1 MPSNPGEYT
10 YILEET
16 QAPYGYKGLQS
27 EVQFKV
33 KFELNASNEL
43 VITDVNVVSGDGVK
57 ILKFKDQLITLAVE
71 NESTIPEDQFALNI
85 TKVDETGNTITSD
98 TAVFKLTD
106 NQTKD
111 VYYLET
117 EDLKGTIL
125 QCIQKPDKAGKYT
138 YTLNEIKAPE
148 GYALDRSDISIE
160 LEFADDG
167 SGKIYLQNVNITG
180 TNVTYANAPVAGELP
195 SDLLELKI
203 TNIPGSS
210 GDANDKPYTV
220 ILNKKDSITQ
230 DFILDRATFDVSL
243 VNGEIVHAATNTDGQ
258 IIIENVFMPSKPGEY
273 EIVVKELT
281 APDGY
286 YLDTDMKI
294 AKVTFT
300 GTGDSMVIT
309 DIQLDSAHNSNI
321 EIVTAECTE
330 DKIVLDVFN
339 EKEDDDLYVIS
350 KKDSAGED
358 IYDVMK
364 QYAGKQYAIN
374 YPFIDTRV
382 AKSGNNVKVQEF
394 MDNLES
400 NGVMTVWDKAGNQ
413 IDPASK
419 VKTGYILK
427 STKGSKELTFEI
439 VVKGD
444 IDGDGRVRS
453 RDLDMLIKHLA
464 GGANSFTDDPIK
476 MRAADIV
483 DDGNGRVRSND
494 LNEFYKV
501 LAK

>member
-1 MPSNPGEYT
+1 M
-10 YILEET
+10 L
-16 QAPYGYKGLQS
+16 
-27 EVQFKV
+27 
-33 KFELNASNEL
+33 
-43 VITDVNVVSGDGVK
+43 
-57 ILKFKDQLITLAVE
+57 
-71 NESTIPEDQFALNI
+71 
-85 TKVDETGNTITSD
+85 
-98 TAVFKLTD
+98 
-106 NQTKD
+106 
-111 VYYLET
+111 
-117 EDLKGTIL
+117 
-125 QCIQKPDKAGKYT
+125 
-138 YTLNEIKAPE
+138 
-148 GYALDRSDISIE
+148 
-160 LEFADDG
+160 
-167 SGKIYLQNVNITG
+167 
-180 TNVTYANAPVAGELP
+180 
-195 SDLLELKI
+195 
-203 TNIPGSS
+203 
-210 GDANDKPYTV
+210 
-220 ILNKKDSITQ
+220 
-230 DFILDRATFDVSL
+230 
-243 VNGEIVHAATNTDGQ
+243 
-258 IIIENVFMPSKPGEY
+258 
-273 EIVVKELT
+273 
-281 APDGY
+281 
-286 YLDTDMKI
+286 I

-330 DKIVLDVFN
+330 DKIVLNVLN

-364 QYAGKQYAIN
+364 EYAGKQYKIDK
-374 YPFIDTRV
+374 PFIDTRV

-394 MDNLES
+394 IDNLES

-453 RDLDMLIKHLA
+453 KDLDMLIKHLA
-464 GGANSFTDDPIK
+464 GGANTFTADPIK